1 MKHLALRSS
10 LPSLVATALAGLGLT
25 LADAPRAAAQL
36 TGNVPDGVWETF
48 RWRSVGPVNMGGRIT
63 DVEGIASPS
72 KTFYAAAAAGG
83 IWKTTN
89 NGITFKPVF
98 NDPRVVAM
106 GDLAIAPSDPGQI
119 WAGTGEEDSRNS
131 ISPGGGIFKST
142 DGGETWEFKG
152 LKETE
157 VIGRIVVHPLDPDIV
172 FVAALGHIW
181 NSNPERGLYRTTDG
195 GESWE
200 LVKFISDRAG
210 FVDVAFRPGDP
221 DVLFAASWERVRGPW
236 FLNSG
241 GPGSA
246 LWKSTDGGD
255 TWTEVAGN
263 GFPTA
268 MKGRIG
274 IDISRSNPDI
284 MYAMVEAEEEEA
296 EEEEAEEEA
305 GAEEAGAGEEAGA
318 VEEAEAGEEE
328 EAGAGA
334 GQSASGGNGLYRSAD
349 GGETWEKVND
359 ANTRPFYYSQVRV
372 DPLDP
377 DRVYFSS
384 TPVLYSND
392 GGRTAGNTTNGIHVD
407 HHAMWIDPV
416 DPERIVVGN
425 DGGVAITYDRGGN
438 WRYLNTMALGQFYD
452 ISFNMDKPYRVCG
465 GLQDNGTW
473 CGPSR
478 LASGQISKYHW
489 ATISGGDGFV
499 TAQDPEDHNLV
510 WAESQGGNMRRLNL
524 ATRQSNGL
532 RRPNW
537 EDAWRPLQ
545 DSIALLLDAGA
556 SEDDPRIAAFREQA
570 SADSANSIM
579 RWNWNTPFFQS
590 VHDRTHFY
598 AAGNR
603 VLKSTNLGDDLRII
617 SPDLSYADPEKID
630 VSTRTTGGITRDV
643 TGAETHATV
652 TVLAESP
659 LVQGRL
665 YAGTDDGR
673 VWTTPDDGGEW
684 IELTDNI
691 SGVPEGTYVS
701 RVEASRHDPDR
712 VYVSFDGHRTND
724 FTPYVQ
730 VSDDG
735 GDTFRSIAAG
745 LPTGAPDFVHVVRE
759 DPRNENLL
767 FVGTD
772 LGVYASLDRGASW
785 RRFMERM
792 PTVPVHDLR
801 IHPRDR
807 ELIAGTHG
815 RSIWIVDIA
824 PLQDLTMQVLADGA
838 GAFEP
843 PAAYNFAEPARG
855 GESYG
860 QAWFS
865 RPTPG
870 VGGRISYYI
879 GDEVAEEL
887 LAAAEAEAGN
897 EEEAG
902 EAGVRGAQAARAAAE
917 VRAVAAAGRGGGAG
931 GPGGA
936 GGGPGGGPGGR
947 RNVPTVEIT
956 ITDADGEV
964 LQTLNGPAGAGLHTV
979 TWNLR
984 RAVEPEPQTLSP
996 SERRDSIMI
1005 ADRAKVVADSLVA
1018 AGWEEEPLRA
1028 QLGIFTGEGQQPVV
1042 RFGGGGGFRGG
1053 GGGGADPEAF
1063 RERPGESPPRATGGG
1078 GRGGGGGRF
1087 GGANFNEL
1095 RELAELIRPGMG
1107 MAAFFGRGRGGFGG
1121 GGQAGPVEPGTY
1133 TVTFRIGE
1141 RTLTRPMVVEPGDS
1155 GE

>member
-1 MKHLALRSS
+1 MKHLSPRIRF
-10 LPSLVATALAGLGLT
+10 PSLFAGALVWLCVGFAGT
-25 LADAPRAAAQL
+25 PAASAQL
-36 TGNVPDGVWETF
+36 TEQVSDDVWETF
-48 RWRSVGPVNMGGRIT
+48 RWRSIGPVNMGGRIT
-63 DVEGIASPS
+63 DVEGLPHPS

-89 NGITFKPVF
+89 NGITFKSIF

-106 GDLAIAPSDPGQI
+106 GDLAIAPSDPNQI

-142 DGGETWEFKG
+142 DGGENWEFKG
-152 LKETE
+152 LRETQ
-157 VIGRIVVHPLDPDIV
+157 VIGRIVVNPLDPDIV
-172 FVAALGHIW
+172 YVAALGHIW
-181 NSNPERGLYRTTDG
+181 GSNPERGLYRTTDG
-195 GESWE
+195 GDSWE
-200 LVKFISDRAG
+200 LVKFISDKAG
-210 FVDVAFRPGDP
+210 FVDVALRPGEP
-221 DVLFAASWERVRGPW
+221 DVVFAASWERVRGPW

-255 TWTEVAGN
+255 SWTEVSGN
-263 GFPTA
+263 GFPTET
-268 MKGRIG
+268 KGRIG
-274 IDISRSNPDI
+274 LSISQSNPDV
-284 MYAMVEAEEEEA
+284 MYAMVEAEEEED
-296 EEEEAEEEA
+296 
-305 GAEEAGAGEEAGA
+305 G
-318 VEEAEAGEEE
+318 
-328 EAGAGA
+328 
-334 GQSASGGNGLYRSAD
+334 SGGNGLYRSAD
-349 GGETWEKVND
+349 GGDSWEKVND

-425 DGGVAITYDRGGN
+425 DGGVAITYDKGGN

-452 ISFNMDKPYRVCG
+452 VSYNMDKPYRVCG

-532 RRPNW
+532 GRPNW
-537 EDAWRPLQ
+537 EDGWRPLQ
-545 DSIALLLDAGA
+545 DSIALLLDAGVA
-556 SEDDPRIAAFREQA
+556 EDDPRVVAFREQA

-603 VLKSTNLGDDLRII
+603 VLKSTNLGDDLEII

-643 TGAETHATV
+643 TGAETHATI

-673 VWTTPDDGGEW
+673 VWTSPDDGGEW
-684 IELTDNI
+684 VELTGNI

-701 RVEASRHDPDR
+701 RVEPSRHDPDR

-735 GDTFRSIAAG
+735 GATFRSIAAG

-785 RRFMERM
+785 RRFMESM
-792 PTVPVHDLR
+792 PTTPVHDLR

-824 PLQDLTMQVLADGA
+824 PLQDLTMQVMADGA

-843 PAAYNFAEPARG
+843 APAYSFAEAARG

-879 GDEVAEEL
+879 GEDVAEEL
-887 LAAAEAEAGN
+887 VAAAEAEAGD
-897 EEEAG
+897 EEAG
-902 EAGVRGAQAARAAAE
+902 AGGGAAQAGRAQAARGQAGAGGRE
-917 VRAVAAAGRGGGAG
+917 VPIAAAGRG
-931 GPGGA
+931 PGGA
-936 GGGPGGGPGGR
+936 GGPGGGPGGR
-947 RNVPTVEIT
+947 NAPRVEIT

-964 LQTLNGPAGAGLHTV
+964 VQTLNGPAGAGLHTV

-984 RAVEPEPQTLSP
+984 RATEPPEPQPLSP
-996 SERRDSIMI
+996 SERRDSMLV
-1005 ADRAKVVADSLVA
+1005 AERAMEVADSLIE
-1018 AGWEEEPLRA
+1018 AGWEEEPLRN
-1028 QLGIFTGEGQQPVV
+1028 LIGVFTGESNPQRLFG
-1042 RFGGGGGFRGG
+1042 FGGGGGGFRGG

-1063 RERPGESPPRATGGG
+1063 RERPGESPPRAGGGG
-1078 GRGGGGGRF
+1078 GRGGGGGF
-1087 GGANFNEL
+1087 GGANMSQL
-1095 RELAELIRPGMG
+1095 QELADLVRPGMG
-1107 MAAFFGRGRGGFGG
+1107 MRAIFGRGRGGGFGG
-1121 GGQAGPVEPGTY
+1121 GGGPAGPVEPGSY
-1133 TVTFRIGE
+1133 TVTVEIGE
-1141 RTLTRPMVVEPGDS
+1141 RTLTRTMVVEPADS

>member
-1 MKHLALRSS
+1 MTDPSPRHR
-10 LPSLVATALAGLGLT
+10 LPSLLAAALAWLCVGFAGVPG
-25 LADAPRAAAQL
+25 ASAQL
-36 TGNVPDGVWETF
+36 TEQVPDDVWETF
-48 RWRSVGPVNMGGRIT
+48 RWRSIGPVNMGGRVT
-63 DVEGIASPS
+63 DVEGLPHPS

-89 NGITFKPVF
+89 NGITFKSIF

-106 GDLAIAPSDPGQI
+106 GDLAIAPSDPDQI

-142 DGGETWEFKG
+142 DGGESWEFKG
-152 LKETE
+152 LRETQ
-157 VIGRIVVHPLDPDIV
+157 VIGRIVVNPLDPNV
-172 FVAALGHIW
+172 VYVAALGHIW
-181 NSNPERGLYRTTDG
+181 GANPERGLYRTTDG
-195 GESWE
+195 GDSWE
-200 LVKFISDRAG
+200 LVKFISDKAG
-210 FVDVAFRPGDP
+210 FVDVALRPGEP
-221 DVLFAASWERVRGPW
+221 EVVFAASWERVRGPW

-255 TWTEVAGN
+255 SWAEVSGN

-268 MKGRIG
+268 TKGRIG
-274 IDISRSNPDI
+274 LSISQSDPDV
-284 MYAMVEAEEEEA
+284 MYAMVEAEEEED
-296 EEEEAEEEA
+296 
-305 GAEEAGAGEEAGA
+305 G
-318 VEEAEAGEEE
+318 
-328 EAGAGA
+328 
-334 GQSASGGNGLYRSAD
+334 SGGNGLYRSAD
-349 GGETWEKVND
+349 GGNSWEKVND

-392 GGRTAGNTTNGIHVD
+392 GGRSAGNTTNGIHVD
-407 HHAMWIDPV
+407 HHAMWIDPA

-452 ISFNMDKPYRVCG
+452 ISFNMDRPYRVCG

-499 TAQDPEDHNLV
+499 TAQDPVDHDLV

-532 RRPNW
+532 GRPSW
-537 EDAWRPLQ
+537 QDAWRPLQ

-556 SEDDPRIAAFREQA
+556 SEDDPRVVAFRERA

-603 VLKSTNLGDDLRII
+603 VLKSTNLGDDLEII

-643 TGAETHATV
+643 TGAETHATI
-652 TVLAESP
+652 TALAESP
-659 LVQGRL
+659 LVRGL
-665 YAGTDDGR
+665 LFAGTDDGR
-673 VWTTPDDGGEW
+673 VWTSPDDGGDW
-684 IELTDNI
+684 RELTVNI
-691 SGVPEGTYVS
+691 QGVPAGTYVS
-701 RVEASRHDPDR
+701 RVEPSRHDPER

-785 RRFMERM
+785 RRFMESM

-815 RSIWIVDIA
+815 RSIWIVNIA
-824 PLQDLTMQVLADGA
+824 PLQDLTQQVLADGA

-843 PAAYNFAEPARG
+843 APGYTFAEAARG

-879 GDEVAEEL
+879 GEEVAEEL
-887 LAAAEAEAGN
+887 AAAAEEEAEEEAAEAG
-897 EEEAG
+897 AG
-902 EAGVRGAQAARAAAE
+902 GEGARAAVARAVQAARAQTGAV
-917 VRAVAAAGRGGGAG
+917 VRETPVAAAGRAGAG
-931 GPGGA
+931 RSA
-936 GGGPGGGPGGR
+936 AR
-947 RNVPTVEIT
+947 IEIT

-964 LQTLNGPAGAGLHTV
+964 VQTLNGPGAAGLHTV

-984 RAVEPEPQTLSP
+984 RVTEPEPRTLSP
-996 SERRDSIMI
+996 SERRDSVMV
-1005 ADRAKVVADSLVA
+1005 AERARVVADSLVA
-1018 AGWEEEPLRA
+1018 AGWEEEPLRE
-1028 QLGIFTGEGQQPVV
+1028 QIGIFTGENDPQRV
-1042 RFGGGGGFRGG
+1042 FGGGGGRGGGGFRGG
-1053 GGGGADPEAF
+1053 GFGGGDPEAF
-1063 RERPGESPPRATGGG
+1063 RERPGESPPRAGGGG
-1078 GRGGGGGRF
+1078 GRGGGGGGRF
-1087 GGANFNEL
+1087 GGANMNQL

-1107 MAAFFGRGRGGFGG
+1107 MAALFGRGRFGG
-1121 GGQAGPVEPGTY
+1121 GGGGQSTLVEAGTY
-1133 TVTFRIGE
+1133 TVTVQIGE
-1141 RTLTRPMVVEPGDS
+1141 RTLTRAIVVEGADRPN
-1155 GE
+1155 

>member
-1 MKHLALRSS
+1 MTHPSPRPS
-10 LPSLVATALAGLGLT
+10 LPSLLAAALAALCVALAGTPG
-25 LADAPRAAAQL
+25 ASAQL
-36 TGNVPDGVWETF
+36 TGQVPDDVWETF
-48 RWRSVGPVNMGGRIT
+48 RWRSIGPVNMGGRVT
-63 DVEGIASPS
+63 DVEGLPHPS

-89 NGITFKPVF
+89 NGITFKSIF

-106 GDLAIAPSDPGQI
+106 GDLAIAPSDPEQI

-142 DGGETWEFKG
+142 DGGDSWEFKG
-152 LKETE
+152 LRETQ
-157 VIGRIVVHPLDPDIV
+157 VIGRIVVNPLDPNIV

-181 NSNPERGLYRTTDG
+181 GANPERGLYRTTDG
-195 GESWE
+195 GDSWE
-200 LVKFISDRAG
+200 LVKFISDKAG
-210 FVDVAFRPGDP
+210 FVDVALRPGEP
-221 DVLFAASWERVRGPW
+221 EVVFAASWERVRGPW

-246 LWKSTDGGD
+246 LWKSIDGGD
-255 TWTEVAGN
+255 SWTEVSGS

-268 MKGRIG
+268 TKGRIG
-274 IDISRSNPDI
+274 LSISQSDPNV
-284 MYAMVEAEEEEA
+284 MYAMVEAEEEED
-296 EEEEAEEEA
+296 
-305 GAEEAGAGEEAGA
+305 G
-318 VEEAEAGEEE
+318 
-328 EAGAGA
+328 
-334 GQSASGGNGLYRSAD
+334 SGGNGLYRSAD
-349 GGETWEKVND
+349 GGDSWEKVND

-377 DRVYFSS
+377 GRVYFSS

-407 HHAMWIDPV
+407 HHAMWIDPT

-452 ISFNMDKPYRVCG
+452 ISYNMDRPYRVCG

-478 LASGQISKYHW
+478 LASGRISKYHW

-499 TAQDPEDHNLV
+499 TAQDPEDHDLV

-524 ATRQSNGL
+524 ATRQSSGL

-537 EDAWRPLQ
+537 EDSWRPLQ

-556 SEDDPRIAAFREQA
+556 AEDDPRVVAFREQA

-603 VLKSTNLGDDLRII
+603 VLKSTNLGDDLKII
-617 SPDLSYADPEKID
+617 SPDLSHADPEKID

-643 TGAETHATV
+643 TGAETHATI
-652 TVLAESP
+652 TALAESP

-673 VWTTPDDGGEW
+673 VWTSPDDGGAW

-691 SGVPEGTYVS
+691 PGVPAGTYVS
-701 RVEASRHDPDR
+701 RVEPSRHDPER

-785 RRFMERM
+785 RRFMESM
-792 PTVPVHDLR
+792 PTAPVHDLR

-824 PLQDLTMQVLADGA
+824 PLQDLTRQVLADGA

-843 PAAYNFAEPARG
+843 APAYTFAEAARG

-870 VGGRISYYI
+870 VGGRISYYV
-879 GDEVAEEL
+879 GEEVAEEL
-887 LAAAEAEAGN
+887 AAAAEAEAA
-897 EEEAG
+897 EVEDEEA
-902 EAGVRGAQAARAAAE
+902 
-917 VRAVAAAGRGGGAG
+917 
-931 GPGGA
+931 
-936 GGGPGGGPGGR
+936 GPGGGPGGR
-947 RNVPTVEIT
+947 NAPRVEIT

-964 LQTLNGPAGAGLHTV
+964 VQTMTGPAGAGLHTV

-984 RAVEPEPQTLSP
+984 RATEPEPRTLSP
-996 SERRDSIMI
+996 SERRDSVLV
-1005 ADRAKVVADSLVA
+1005 AERARVVADSLVA
-1018 AGWEEEPLRA
+1018 VGWEEEPLRA
-1028 QLGIFTGEGQQPVV
+1028 QIGIFTGEGNPQQL
-1042 RFGGGGGFRGG
+1042 FGFGGGRGGGGFRGG
-1053 GGGGADPEAF
+1053 GGGSDPEGF
-1063 RERPGESPPRATGGG
+1063 VERPGESAPRAAGG
-1078 GRGGGGGRF
+1078 GRGGRGGGAVF
-1087 GGANFNEL
+1087 GGPNMGQL

-1107 MAAFFGRGRGGFGG
+1107 MAAIFGRGRGSGFGG
-1121 GGQAGPVEPGTY
+1121 GGPAGPVEPGAY
-1133 TVTFRIGE
+1133 TVTVQLGE
-1141 RTLTRPMVVEPGDS
+1141 RTLTRTMVVEPTDS
-1155 GE
+1155 EE

>member
-1 MKHLALRSS
+1 MNRPSFRSCFSSILAVTLGWFGF
-10 LPSLVATALAGLGLT
+10 VLAGT
-25 LADAPRAAAQL
+25 QSATAQL
-36 TGNVPDGVWETF
+36 TEQVPDEVWETF
-48 RWRSVGPVNMGGRIT
+48 NWRSVGPVNMGGRIT
-63 DVEGIASPS
+63 DVEGISSPS
-72 KTFYAAAAAGG
+72 KTFYVAGAAGG
-83 IWKTTN
+83 VWKTTN
-89 NGITFKPVF
+89 NGITFRSIF
-98 NDPRVVAM
+98 SDPRVVAM
-106 GDLAIAPSDPGQI
+106 GDLAIAPSDPSQI

-131 ISPGGGIFKST
+131 ISAGGGIFKST
-142 DGGETWEFKG
+142 DGGDSWEFKG
-152 LKETE
+152 LKETQ

-181 NSNPERGLYRTTDG
+181 DHNPERGLYRTTDG
-195 GESWE
+195 GDSWE
-200 LVKFISDRAG
+200 LVKFISDKAG

-255 TWTEVAGN
+255 TWTEVSGG

-274 IDISRSNPDI
+274 ISISQSDPDI
-284 MYAMVEAEEEEA
+284 MFTMVEAEEEEA
-296 EEEEAEEEA
+296 QAEEEA
-305 GAEEAGAGEEAGA
+305 AETGEEAAGEEA
-318 VEEAEAGEEE
+318 
-328 EAGAGA
+328 AGA
-334 GQSASGGNGLYRSAD
+334 GQAATGGNGLYRSED
-349 GGETWEKVND
+349 GGATWEKVNN
-359 ANTRPFYYSQVRV
+359 ANSRPFYYSQVRV

-384 TPVLYSND
+384 TPVMYSND

-425 DGGVAITYDRGGN
+425 DGGVAITYDKGGN

-452 ISFNMDKPYRVCG
+452 ISYNMDKPYRVCG

-499 TAQDPEDHNLV
+499 TAQDPVDHDLV
-510 WAESQGGNMRRLNL
+510 WAESQGGNMRRINL
-524 ATRQSNGL
+524 ATRESNGL
-532 RRPNW
+532 RKPNW
-537 EDAWRPLQ
+537 QDGWRPLQ

-556 SEDDPRIAAFREQA
+556 SEDDPRITAFREQA
-570 SADSANSIM
+570 TADSAGHVM

-603 VLKSTNLGDDLRII
+603 VVKSTDLGDDLKVI
-617 SPDLSYADPEKID
+617 SPDLSYADPEKIEI
-630 VSTRTTGGITRDV
+630 STNTTGGITRDA
-643 TGAETHATV
+643 TGAETHATI
-652 TVLAESP
+652 TALAESH

-673 VWTTPDDGGEW
+673 VWTSPDDGGEW
-684 IELTDNI
+684 IELTGNFT
-691 SGVPEGTYVS
+691 GVPGGTYVS
-701 RVEASRHDPDR
+701 RVEPSRHDPDR

-730 VSDDG
+730 VSDNN

-772 LGVYASLDRGASW
+772 VGVYASLDGGASW
-785 RRFMERM
+785 RRFMESM
-792 PTVPVHDLR
+792 PAVPVHDLR

-824 PLQDLTMQVLADGA
+824 PLQDLTAQVMADGA

-843 PAAYNFAEPARG
+843 APAFPFAEAARG

-879 GDEVAEEL
+879 GDGVAEEL
-887 LAAAEAEAGN
+887 AAAAAEADPED

-902 EAGVRGAQAARAAAE
+902 AGAAE
-917 VRAVAAAGRGGGAG
+917 APAGRPAT
-931 GPGGA
+931 PQ
-936 GGGPGGGPGGR
+936 
-947 RNVPTVEIT
+947 VPRIEIT

-964 LQTLNGPAGAGLHTV
+964 VQTLRGSARAGLHTV
-979 TWNLR
+979 NWNLR
-984 RAVEPEPQTLSP
+984 RVSAPEPQTLSP
-996 SERRDSIMI
+996 SERRDSIMT
-1005 ADRAKVVADSLVA
+1005 AERVKVVADSLIA

-1028 QLGIFTGEGQQPVV
+1028 QLGIFTGEGNQPVV
-1042 RFGGGGGFRGG
+1042 RFGGGGFRGG
-1053 GGGGADPEAF
+1053 GGGGDPEAF
-1063 RERPGESPPRATGGG
+1063 VERPGESQGRG
-1078 GRGGGGGRF
+1078 GRGGGGRQ
-1087 GGANFNEL
+1087 GGNAQL
-1095 RELAELIRPGMG
+1095 RELAELILPGMG
-1107 MAAFFGRGRGGFGG
+1107 MGAFFGRGRGGGG
-1121 GGQAGPVEPGTY
+1121 GGQAEMVEPGTY
-1133 TVTFRIGE
+1133 TVTVKIGE
-1141 RTLTRPMVVEPGDS
+1141 RTLTRAMVVEPSDS

>member
-1 MKHLALRSS
+1 MTHVAPHLR
-10 LPSLVATALAGLGLT
+10 LPSLSAIALACLCIGFAG
-25 LADAPRAAAQL
+25 APAIGAQL
-36 TGNVPDGVWETF
+36 TEQVPDEVWETF
-48 RWRSVGPVNMGGRIT
+48 RWRSIGPVNMGGRVT
-63 DVEGIASPS
+63 DVEGIPHPS
-72 KTFYAAAAAGG
+72 KTFYVAAAAGG

-89 NGITFKPVF
+89 NGISFKSIF
-98 NDPRVVAM
+98 SDPRVASM
-106 GDLAIAPSDPGQI
+106 GDLAIAPSDPSQI

-131 ISPGGGIFKST
+131 ISPGGGIFKSV
-142 DGGETWEFKG
+142 DGGDTWEFKG
-152 LKETE
+152 LRETQ
-157 VIGRIVVHPLDPDIV
+157 VIGRVVVNPLDPDIV
-172 FVAALGHIW
+172 YVAALGHIW
-181 NSNPERGLYRTTDG
+181 GSNPERGLYRTTDG
-195 GESWE
+195 GDTWE
-200 LVKFISDRAG
+200 LVKFISDKAG
-210 FVDVAFRPGDP
+210 FVDVALRPGDP
-221 DVLFAASWERVRGPW
+221 SVVFAASWERVRGPW

-255 TWTEVAGN
+255 SWTEVSGS

-274 IDISRSNPDI
+274 IDISQSNSDV
-284 MYAMVEAEEEEA
+284 MYAMVEAEEEED
-296 EEEEAEEEA
+296 
-305 GAEEAGAGEEAGA
+305 G
-318 VEEAEAGEEE
+318 
-328 EAGAGA
+328 
-334 GQSASGGNGLYRSAD
+334 SGGNGLYRSAD
-349 GGETWEKVND
+349 GGDSWEKVND

-392 GGRTAGNTTNGIHVD
+392 GGRTTGTTTNNIHVD
-407 HHAMWIDPV
+407 HHAMWIDPA
-416 DPERIVVGN
+416 DPERIVAGN
-425 DGGVAITYDRGGN
+425 DGGVAITYDKGGN

-452 ISFNMDKPYRVCG
+452 ISYNMDKPYRVCG

-478 LASGQISKYHW
+478 VASGQVTKYHW

-524 ATRQSNGL
+524 ATRQSTGL
-532 RRPNW
+532 RRPSW
-537 EDAWRPLQ
+537 EDKWRPLQ
-545 DSIALLLDAGA
+545 DSIALLLDAGVA
-556 SEDDPRIAAFREQA
+556 EDDPGVAALREQA
-570 SADSANSIM
+570 SADSAASIM

-603 VLKSTNLGDDLRII
+603 VLKSTNLGDELEII
-617 SPDLSYADPEKID
+617 SPDLSYADPEKIHI
-630 VSTRTTGGITRDV
+630 STRTTGGVTPDV
-643 TGAETHATV
+643 TGAETHATI

-673 VWTTPDDGGEW
+673 VWTSPDDGGEW
-684 IELTDNI
+684 IELTDNF
-691 SGVPEGTYVS
+691 SGVPDGTYVS
-701 RVEASRHDPDR
+701 RVEPSRHDPER

-724 FTPYVQ
+724 FTPYVH
-730 VSDDG
+730 VSDDAG
-735 GDTFRSIAAG
+735 ASFRSIAAG

-785 RRFMERM
+785 RRFMESM
-792 PTVPVHDLR
+792 PATPVHDLR

-824 PLQDLTMQVLADGA
+824 PLQDLTNQVLADGA

-843 PAAYNFAEPARG
+843 APAYNFAEPARG

-870 VGGRISYYI
+870 VGARISYYV
-879 GDEVAEEL
+879 GEDVAEEL
-887 LAAAEAEAGN
+887 AAAAQAQAGG
-897 EEEAG
+897 EGAAAAG
-902 EAGVRGAQAARAAAE
+902 APQAARAQAG
-917 VRAVAAAGRGGGAG
+917 AAGGRGPGRGGPPGGGAG
-931 GPGGA
+931 GRSA
-936 GGGPGGGPGGR
+936 AR
-947 RNVPTVEIT
+947 VEIT
-956 ITDADGEV
+956 ITDAGGEV
-964 LQTLNGPAGAGLHTV
+964 VQTLNGPAGAGLHTV

-984 RAVEPEPQTLSP
+984 RAVEPAPRTLSP
-996 SERRDSIMI
+996 SELRDS
-1005 ADRAKVVADSLVA
+1005 AATAERALVVGDSLAA
-1018 AGWEEEPLRA
+1018 AGWDEEPLRA
-1028 QLGIFTGEGQQPVV
+1028 QIGIFTGETDPQEM
-1042 RFGGGGGFRGG
+1042 FGGGRGGGGFRGG
-1053 GGGGADPEAF
+1053 GGNDPEAF
-1063 RERPGESPPRATGGG
+1063 AERPGESPVRAGGGGG
-1078 GRGGGGGRF
+1078 GRGGGGARF
-1087 GGANFNEL
+1087 GGVNMNQL
-1095 RELAELIRPGMG
+1095 RELAELIRPGAGMG
-1107 MAAFFGRGRGGFGG
+1107 AIFGRGRGGGFGG
-1121 GGQAGPVEPGTY
+1121 GGQAGPVDPGAY
-1133 TVTFRIGE
+1133 TLTVRIGE
-1141 RTLTRPMVVEPGDS
+1141 RTITHSIVVEEGSPGN
-1155 GE
+1155 

>member
-1 MKHLALRSS
+1 MIRDS
-10 LPSLVATALAGLGLT
+10 LPHAPRTVVRAAVAALT
-25 LADAPRAAAQL
+25 LAAAAVMPRPASPQL
-36 TGNVPDGVWETF
+36 TERIPDAVWETF

-63 DVEGIASPS
+63 DVEGLPSPS

-89 NGITFKPVF
+89 NGITFRSIF
-98 NDPRVVAM
+98 NEPRVAAM
-106 GDLAIAPSDPGQI
+106 GDIAIAPTDPGQI

-131 ISPGGGIFKST
+131 ISPGGGIYKST
-142 DGGETWEFKG
+142 DGGESWEFKG
-152 LKETE
+152 LGETQ
-157 VIGRIVVHPLDPDIV
+157 VIGRVVVHPLDPDIV

-181 NSNPERGLYRTTDG
+181 GSNPERGLYRTTDG
-195 GESWE
+195 GDTWE
-200 LVKFISDRAG
+200 LVKFISDKAG

-221 DVLFAASWERVRGPW
+221 NTLFAASWERVRGPW

-255 TWTEVAGN
+255 NWTEVTGD

-274 IDISRSNPDI
+274 IAISESNPDV

-296 EEEEAEEEA
+296 GEGEGGEGEGEE
-305 GAEEAGAGEEAGA
+305 GDAGEEGEAG
-318 VEEAEAGEEE
+318 EEAEAGGSER
-328 EAGAGA
+328 AT
-334 GQSASGGNGLYRSAD
+334 GGNGLYRSAD

-372 DPLDP
+372 DPQDP

-384 TPVLYSND
+384 TPVLFSDD
-392 GGRTAGNTTNGIHVD
+392 GGRTTGSTTVGIHVD

-425 DGGVAITYDRGGN
+425 DGGVAITWDRGGN

-452 ISFNMDKPYRVCG
+452 ISYNMEKPYRICG

-478 LASGQISKYHW
+478 LSRGDISKYHW

-499 TAQDPEDHNLV
+499 TAQDSEDPDLV
-510 WAESQGGNMRRLNL
+510 WAESQGGNMRRLNM
-524 ATRQSNGL
+524 ATRESTSLQ
-532 RRPNW
+532 RPTW
-537 EDAWRPLQ
+537 ESAWRPLQ
-545 DSIALLLDAGA
+545 DSIVLLLEAGTP
-556 SEDDPRIAAFREQA
+556 EDDARIAALRERA
-570 SADSANSIM
+570 AADSAGHIM

-590 VHDRTHFY
+590 VHDRSNFY

-603 VLKSTNLGDDLRII
+603 VVKSTDLGDNLNVI
-617 SPDLSYADPEKID
+617 SPDLSYADPEKIR
-630 VSTRTTGGITRDV
+630 VSTRTTGGITPDV
-643 TGAETHATV
+643 TGAETHATI
-652 TVLAESP
+652 TALAESP
-659 LVQGRL
+659 LLQGLL

-673 VWTTPDDGGEW
+673 VWMSPDDGGEW
-684 IELTDNI
+684 VELTDRFE
-691 SGVPEGTYVS
+691 GVPEGTYVS
-701 RVEASRHDPDR
+701 RVEPSRHDAGR

-724 FTPYVQ
+724 FTPYVY

-735 GDTFRSIAAG
+735 AASFRSIATG

-772 LGVYASLDRGASW
+772 VGVYASLDRGASW
-785 RRFMERM
+785 RRFMESL
-792 PTVPVHDLR
+792 PAVPVHDLR

-824 PLQDLTMQVLADGA
+824 PLQEMTAQVMADGA

-843 PAAYNFAEPARG
+843 APAFQFAEEARG

-860 QAWFS
+860 QAWFE

-870 VGGRISYYI
+870 ANARISYYV
-879 GDEVAEEL
+879 GEEVAEAL
-887 LAAAEAEAGN
+887 AAEAE
-897 EEEAG
+897 EAAEAEGG
-902 EAGVRGAQAARAAAE
+902 EAGGGAEAVGGARAGPG
-917 VRAVAAAGRGGGAG
+917 GRGPGGGAG
-931 GPGGA
+931 RARRGP
-936 GGGPGGGPGGR
+936 R
-947 RNVPTVEIT
+947 VEIT
-956 ITDADGEV
+956 VAGPDGEV
-964 LQTLNGPAGAGLHTV
+964 VQTLNGPAGTGLHTV

-984 RAVEPEPQTLSP
+984 GPAPGPGPLSP
-996 SERRDSIMI
+996 SERRDSIQV
-1005 ADRAKVVADSLVA
+1005 AERASVVADSLVE
-1018 AGWEEEPLRA
+1018 AGWDEAPLRRMVG
-1028 QLGIFTGEGQQPVV
+1028 LFTGESSPQSVFAGFGG
-1042 RFGGGGGFRGG
+1042 FGGGGGGQGR
-1053 GGGGADPEAF
+1053 DPEAF
-1063 RERPGESPPRATGGG
+1063 QERPGESMRGG
-1078 GRGGGGGRF
+1078 GRGGGGRGR
-1087 GGANFNEL
+1087 APNFNQL

-1107 MAAFFGRGRGGFGG
+1107 MGGLFGRRGGG
-1121 GGQAGPVEPGTY
+1121 GGQGEPVESGSY
-1133 TVTFRIGE
+1133 TVTIMIGDRE
-1141 RTLTRPMVVEPGDS
+1141 LTRTLVVERV
-1155 GE
+1155 GEVEGS